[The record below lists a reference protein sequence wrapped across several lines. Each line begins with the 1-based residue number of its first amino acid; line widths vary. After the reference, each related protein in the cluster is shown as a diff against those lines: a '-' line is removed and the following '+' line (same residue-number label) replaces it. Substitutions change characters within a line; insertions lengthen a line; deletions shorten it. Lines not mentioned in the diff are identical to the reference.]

1 MSTQAI
7 FTAEATGSDVVAG
20 LLGAG
25 FNGAV
30 HRPGDAQYDVLRQ
43 SVVPTFE
50 SRPLVVAEASSRTD
64 VQAAVRTARQ
74 LGLPLAVQATGHGT
88 RVPADGGI
96 LLKTSTMTSVLV
108 DPQRK
113 VAKVG
118 PGTRWGAVIDAAGQF
133 GLAPLAGSSR
143 DVGVT
148 GYTLGGGVGWL
159 ARKYGFA
166 ADSVIRAEVVT
177 ADGRVVTASADEHPE
192 LFWAIRGGSGNFGIV
207 TSLEFRLY
215 SVPQVHSGSV
225 YFGFDN
231 AAETLKFYRDWSA
244 TIPNELST
252 AIVLTRLPGTSTRAL
267 AIKASYSGEA
277 ELAEHLL
284 KPLFDV
290 AGPVLAGELKT
301 TPYGE
306 SAMGGTP
313 ARYLDLVDT
322 LPDDLLDEFAKLT
335 GDTAPTVEIR
345 HWGGAMAH
353 PGPGAGPVGHRDA
366 TYSLIIDQEVPDLE
380 PVLRNTGR
388 TFLNFLADPTRATSA
403 YCETDLARLRAVK
416 RAYDPENFFH
426 LNHNLKP

>member
-7 FTAEATGSDVVAG
+7 FAAEATGSDVVAG

-25 FNGAV
+25 FNGSV
-30 HRPGDAQYDVLRQ
+30 HRPGDEQYDVLRQ
-43 SVVPTFE
+43 SIVPTFD
-50 SRPLVVAEASSRTD
+50 SRPLVVAEAFSRSD

-96 LLKTSTMTSVLV
+96 LLRTSAMTSVLV

-113 VAKVG
+113 IAKVG

-177 ADGRVVTASADEHPE
+177 ADGRVVTASADEHPD
-192 LFWAIRGGSGNFGIV
+192 LFWAIRGGGGNFGIV

-215 SVPQVHSGSV
+215 SVPQVHSGIV
-225 YFGFDN
+225 YFGMDN

-244 TIPNELST
+244 SIPNELST
-252 AIVLTRLPGTSTRAL
+252 AILVTNLPGTTTRAL
-267 AIKASYSGEA
+267 AVKASYAGEA
-277 ELAEHLL
+277 DLAEHLL
-284 KPLFDV
+284 KPLFQV
-290 AGPVLAGELKT
+290 AGPVVAGELMT
-301 TPYGE
+301 TPFAA

-322 LPDDLLDEFAKLT
+322 LADDLLDELATLP
-335 GDTAPTVEIR
+335 TAIVEIR

-353 PGPGAGPVGHRDA
+353 PGPGAGPVGHRAA
-366 TYSLIIDQEVPDLE
+366 TYSLIINEEVPELA
-380 PVLRNTGR
+380 PVLRTTGR
-388 TFLNFLADPTRATSA
+388 TFLNFLADPARATSA
-403 YCETDLARLRAVK
+403 YAEADLTRLRAVK

-426 LNHNLKP
+426 LNHNLTPA